1 MKVDPVI
8 ARNINGATIVQ
19 SCMKDRDRIVLCHID
34 LIQNTEA
41 TILGTLIDAALSE
54 ADFIVYKGIR
64 SDQVSAVCI
73 DMERYIINR
82 AAKSIC
88 QIFCQ
93 DIFPVAFGPA
103 RRRFSPSRS
112 PAMAI
117 SRISFPVERYGR
129 SGNSGCSP
137 LINVIIFFETPRYR
151 GSGFR
156 KRSVLLK
163 ILILSYILT
172 PESD

>member
-8 ARNINGATIVQ
+8 ARNINGAAIVQ

-82 AAKSIC
+82 TAKSIC

-93 DIFPVAFGPA
+93 DIF
-103 RRRFSPSRS
+103 SHQ
-112 PAMAI
+112 
-117 SRISFPVERYGR
+117 RY
-129 SGNSGCSP
+129 N
-137 LINVIIFFETPRYR
+137 FFETPRYR